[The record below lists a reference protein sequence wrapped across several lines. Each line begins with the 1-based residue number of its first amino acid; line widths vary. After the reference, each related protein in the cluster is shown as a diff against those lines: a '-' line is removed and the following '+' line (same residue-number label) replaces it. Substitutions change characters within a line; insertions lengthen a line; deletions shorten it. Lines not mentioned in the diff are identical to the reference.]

1 MKFKE
6 LPTLDLL
13 KFNKV
18 ICKTLRVVKVNIT
31 NNINMIK
38 KYNNYKIKTEN
49 YKKNLIL

>member
-18 ICKTLRVVKVNIT
+18 TCKTLRVVKVNIT